1 MDYEKDYTFRR
12 GDICW
17 YEDHT
22 PIDLNSNIL
31 QGNHPVVVVSA
42 NRLNEFSSLVT
53 VVPMTTNTMKK
64 IYPNQIEITLNG
76 QRSRIKCEQIR
87 VVNKTDLRP
96 PHASLNK
103 AAMGALEDA
112 LMDALGIETD
122 DCGTGRL
129 ASVAE

>member
-42 NRLNEFSSLVT
+42 NRLNEVSSLVT
-53 VVPMTTNTMKK
+53 VVPMPDQMRTDPGGEQDRPAASTR
-64 IYPNQIEITLNG
+64 QSEQG
-76 QRSRIKCEQIR
+76 CDGRSGGCADGCPWHRDR
-87 VVNKTDLRP
+87 RLRDRT
-96 PHASLNK
+96 AGSR
-103 AAMGALEDA
+103 
-112 LMDALGIETD
+112 
-122 DCGTGRL
+122 CGMR
-129 ASVAE
+129 